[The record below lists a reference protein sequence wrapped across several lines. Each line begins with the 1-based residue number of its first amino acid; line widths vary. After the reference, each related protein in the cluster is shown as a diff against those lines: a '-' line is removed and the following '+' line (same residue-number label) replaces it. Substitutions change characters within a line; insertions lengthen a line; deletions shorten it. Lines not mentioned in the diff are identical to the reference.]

1 MPLKNEVNVVTN
13 ITNDIA
19 VSANV
24 SIRNPIS
31 VRSGGSGSGKG
42 SLERFITFD
51 KHFEHF
57 YFTKDVENFSVVGQ
71 VAYARYWRLR
81 TKTTRHGININSWT
95 GHNTGI
101 GFIPEKS
108 KGGFIPEKSKGEKYF
123 RTCSRNSFWT
133 INHDEGY
140 RFEAIDSSEQ
150 QPYGVI
156 DNIFKYWFGS
166 ECTGYTPNEFLPVFK
181 TWGAAEALERTHKT
195 SFMTGQYPEIDDF
208 RPLLYNGALNNFNF
222 DRAVPGRF
230 YLVPVDPV
238 DPEAIDPINPFDFR
252 IEDDL
257 PGEIESG
264 FLSCG
269 NKRISI
275 KFIKNI
281 ELVMK
286 EGTDEKRYWTG
297 KMNAISLFIRG
308 SFRCINNKWYM
319 CYYVMPDV
327 VEKSRY

>member
-57 YFTKDVENFSVVGQ
+57 YFTEDVENFSVVGQ
-71 VAYARYWRLR
+71 VAHAKLSAR

-95 GHNTGI
+95 THESK
-101 GFIPEKS
+101 PE
-108 KGGFIPEKSKGEKYF
+108 KGEKYF

-166 ECTGYTPNEFLPVFK
+166 ECTGYTPNEFIPVFK
-181 TWGAAEALERTHKT
+181 TWGAAEALERTHKLT
-195 SFMTGQYPEIDDF
+195 YPEIVDF

-230 YLVPVDPV
+230 YLVPIEGKA
-238 DPEAIDPINPFDFR
+238 PEAIDPINPFDLR
-252 IEDDL
+252 WYDL
-257 PGEIESG
+257 PWAIDNG

-281 ELVMK
+281 ELVDEDK
-286 EGTDEKRYWTG
+286 YEKRYWTG

>member
-71 VAYARYWRLR
+71 VAHAWYRER
-81 TKTTRHGININSWT
+81 TKTTRHEININSST
-95 GHNTGI
+95 GHNPG
-101 GFIPEKS
+101 

-181 TWGAAEALERTHKT
+181 IWGAAEALERTYKNYD
-195 SFMTGQYPEIDDF
+195 MKRKYPEIDDF

-252 IEDDL
+252 IEDLHTAIDN
-257 PGEIESG
+257 G

-281 ELVMK
+281 ELVN
-286 EGTDEKRYWTG
+286 EGTDRIKYRTG